1 MCFRLVRSAC
11 PVRPVV
17 QSPCSLNVF
26 QVSLVS
32 VPSAT
37 SCPESV
43 FSRPATEE
51 QAARPDRVQQEAEPQ
66 LVTGMDLGD
75 CRAPSRIVHW
85 HETLLGAPDSSW
97 SISWERS
104 SPDWGGVGQ
113 RVLPRLQWSAH
124 DAMWCP
130 VSSPPPEGLEAP
142 LRTH

>member
-1 MCFRLVRSAC
+1 MGGSASPSCFKTAFKNA
-11 PVRPVV
+11 
-17 QSPCSLNVF
+17 LNVF

-51 QAARPDRVQQEAEPQ
+51 QAARPAPVQQEEPQ
-66 LVTGMDLGD
+66 LVTGTDLGD

-85 HETLLGAPDSSW
+85 HETLLGGPETSW
-97 SISWERS
+97 HISWERS

-113 RVLPRLQWSAH
+113 SVHPRLQWSAH

>member
-1 MCFRLVRSAC
+1 M
-11 PVRPVV
+11 RPVV

-51 QAARPDRVQQEAEPQ
+51 QAARPAPAPQEEPQ
-66 LVTGMDLGD
+66 LVTGVDLGD
-75 CRAPSRIVHW
+75 CKAPLRMVHW
-85 HETLLGAPDSSW
+85 HETLLGSQETPSW
-97 SISWERS
+97 HISWERS

>member
-1 MCFRLVRSAC
+1 M
-11 PVRPVV
+11 
-17 QSPCSLNVF
+17 NVF
-26 QVSLVS
+26 QVSSVS

-85 HETLLGAPDSSW
+85 HETLLESSDSW
-97 SISWERS
+97 QIAWERS
-104 SPDWGGVGQ
+104 SPEHGGVGPN
-113 RVLPRLQWSAH
+113 VHPRLQWSAH

-130 VSSPPPEGLEAP
+130 VSSHPPPRGLKP
-142 LRTH
+142 R

>member
-1 MCFRLVRSAC
+1 MGGSASPSCFKTAFKNA
-11 PVRPVV
+11 
-17 QSPCSLNVF
+17 LNVF

-43 FSRPATEE
+43 FSRPATED
-51 QAARPDRVQQEAEPQ
+51 QAARPPNPVAQQDEPQ
-66 LVTGMDLGD
+66 LATGVDLLD
-75 CRAPSRIVHW
+75 CRAPLRIVYW
-85 HETLLGAPDSSW
+85 HETLLENQDSSSW
-97 SISWERS
+97 RISWERS
-104 SPDWGGVGQ
+104 SPDWGGVGP
-113 RVLPRLQWSAH
+113 RVLPSLQWSAH

>member
-1 MCFRLVRSAC
+1 MGGSATPSCFKTAFKNA
-11 PVRPVV
+11 
-17 QSPCSLNVF
+17 LNVF

-43 FSRPATEE
+43 FSRPATEA
-51 QAARPDRVQQEAEPQ
+51 QAAQRAAQPPVPNPEPQ
-66 LVTGMDLGD
+66 LVTGLDLGD
-75 CRAPSRIVHW
+75 CRAPTRIIYW
-85 HETLLGAPDSSW
+85 HETLLETNDSW
-97 SISWERS
+97 QIAWERS
-104 SPDWGGVGQ
+104 SPDFGGVGP
-113 RVLPRLQWSAH
+113 RVHPRLQWSAH